1 MKEGEKEL
9 SEAENLPE
17 NDDKRERKIADAEG
31 KKHKAKLLIDL
42 EQATK
47 RQQAAE
53 EKAKSLKDEKDIKE
67 NDEEMK
73 AAMKAVMEATTA
85 FNRDEEARKRE
96 EANRPVWIVYFTV

>member
-47 RQQAAE
+47 RQQARMV
-53 EKAKSLKDEKDIKE
+53 E
-67 NDEEMK
+67 NLQRTH
-73 AAMKAVMEATTA
+73 AAS
-85 FNRDEEARKRE
+85 
-96 EANRPVWIVYFTV
+96 